1 MSNDL
6 NQFLDFQIIDS
17 HVHLW
22 KAWNTLTEETVRSQ
36 GDELVE
42 ILEKGNIGQIYTTG
56 GDPGIYLKAKY
67 PQFFY
72 AGAPLPP
79 ILKESKDT
87 LDFNWKRYIE
97 NLITVGYDGMGEMG
111 SKPKPKKDRVPLD
124 GQPYE
129 GFWSTCEELNYP
141 VLCHVGDPIEFWD
154 EKLIPDWA
162 RTLEWGYYFGDFP
175 SLKELYREMEN
186 VLNGNPRLK
195 IVLSHFYFM
204 SANLEAASAFLD
216 LFANAHFDLSLGIEL
231 MFNISRRRD
240 DWREFFI
247 KYADRI
253 LYGTDI
259 GVSQNLQQ
267 HLARIWL
274 IRTFLESDKEFYTPA
289 SADDLLSRYEEPFVG
304 LNLPSSVLTK
314 IYSQNFQRLWGRRP
328 KELNINAAISRCE
341 REGNNVV
348 ANSLKTFI

>member
-1 MSNDL
+1 MSHDL

-22 KAWNTLTEETVRSQ
+22 MAWSTLTETTIQSQ

-56 GDPGIYLKAKY
+56 GDTGIYLKAKY

-72 AGAPLPP
+72 AGASLPP
-79 ILKESKDT
+79 ILESKGT
-87 LDFNWKRYIE
+87 LDFNWNRYIE
-97 NLITVGYDGMGEMG
+97 NLVTVGYDGIVEMG
-111 SKPKPKKDRVPLD
+111 SKPKPRKDRVPLD
-124 GQPYE
+124 GQPYA

-162 RTLEWGYYFGDFP
+162 RTRGWGYYSGDFP
-175 SLKELYREMEN
+175 SLEELYLEMEN
-186 VLNGNPRLK
+186 ILHHHPQLK

-204 SANLEAASAFLD
+204 SADLEAASAFLD
-216 LFANAHFDLSLGIEL
+216 LHPNAHFDLSLGIEL
-231 MFNISRRRD
+231 MFHISRRRD

-247 KYADRI
+247 KYANRI

-274 IRTFLESDKEFYTPA
+274 IRTFLESDKEFYTPPT
-289 SADDLLSRYEEPFVG
+289 ADDLLSRYEEPFFG
-304 LNLPSSVLTK
+304 LNLPDSVLIK
-314 IYSQNFQRLWGRRP
+314 IYSQNFQRLWSKKP
-328 KELNINAAISRCE
+328 KEININAAISRCK
-341 REGNNVV
+341 REGNNII
-348 ANSLKTFI
+348 ANRLNALT

>member
-1 MSNDL
+1 MSIDL
-6 NQFLDFQIIDS
+6 NPFLDFQIIDS

-22 KAWNTLTEETVRSQ
+22 KAWDTLTEETVQCQ
-36 GDELVE
+36 GFELVE
-42 ILEKGNIGQIYTTG
+42 ILEQGNIGQIYTTG
-56 GDPGIYLKAKY
+56 DDTGIYLKALY

-72 AGAPLPP
+72 AGAPLPHSL
-79 ILKESKDT
+79 IESKDT
-87 LDFNWKRYIE
+87 LDFNWHQYIE
-97 NLITVGYDGMGEMG
+97 NLITVGYDGIGEMG
-111 SKPKPKKDRVPLD
+111 SKPKPRKDRVPLD
-124 GQPYE
+124 GQLFA
-129 GFWSTCEELNYP
+129 GFWSTCEELNCP

-162 RTLEWGYYFGDFP
+162 RKLGWGYYFGDFP
-175 SLKELYREMEN
+175 SLEDLYIEMEN
-186 VLNGNPRLK
+186 VLNRNPRLK
-195 IVLSHFYFM
+195 VVLSHFYFM
-204 SANLEAASAFLD
+204 SADLEAASAFLD
-216 LFANAHFDLSLGIEL
+216 LFTNAHFDLSLGIEL

-259 GVSQNLQQ
+259 GVSKNLQQ

-289 SADDLLSRYEEPFVG
+289 TADDLLSRYEEPFVG

-314 IYSQNFQRLWGRRP
+314 IYSQNFQRLWGEKP
-328 KELNINAAISRCE
+328 KELNINAAILRCE

-348 ANSLKTFI
+348 ANSLKTLI